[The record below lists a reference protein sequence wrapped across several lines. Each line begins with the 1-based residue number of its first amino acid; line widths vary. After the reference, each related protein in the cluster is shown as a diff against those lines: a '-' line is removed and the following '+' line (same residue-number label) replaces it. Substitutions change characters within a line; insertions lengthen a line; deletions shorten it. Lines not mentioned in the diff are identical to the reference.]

1 LIPIFNLENANM
13 ISRYCRTCVFALVI
27 TLIGALAG
35 CGSNDQFGT
44 FKADGTVT
52 LNGKPLGDAHVWLLP
67 KETAHKEAILVVRPQ
82 GRTTVD
88 GKFILTTYLQN
99 DGAPAGEYDAIVLHG
114 DNDPDAA
121 AEESN
126 AKSTK
131 VAVPMKYKEAKTSGL
146 PVTIKKDGPNVISL
160 ELKTK

>member
-1 LIPIFNLENANM
+1 M
-13 ISRYCRTCVFALVI
+13 
-27 TLIGALAG
+27 
-35 CGSNDQFGT
+35 
-44 FKADGTVT
+44 
-52 LNGKPLGDAHVWLLP
+52 
-67 KETAHKEAILVVRPQ
+67 
-82 GRTTVD
+82 
-88 GKFILTTYLQN
+88 LTTYVQN

-131 VAVPMKYKEAKTSGL
+131 VAVPMKYKDAKTSGL
-146 PVTIKKDGPNVISL
+146 PITIKKVGPNVISL